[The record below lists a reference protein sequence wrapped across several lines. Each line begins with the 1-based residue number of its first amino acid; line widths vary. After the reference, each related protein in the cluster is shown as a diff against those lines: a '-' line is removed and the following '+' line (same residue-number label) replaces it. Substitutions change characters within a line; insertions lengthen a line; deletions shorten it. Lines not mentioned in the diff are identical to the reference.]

1 MSSLV
6 RENINQKWNLHFTKM
21 VKEEKSKPKARER
34 KTIVKI
40 RMQFNKIKV
49 EKNKITNKSTIGSL
63 KRSTT

>member
-1 MSSLV
+1 
-6 RENINQKWNLHFTKM
+6 M